1 MSTENNQLENEI
13 KAAKEAI
20 EAVLKEHGV
29 TLLPVVVHQG
39 NRTFSH
45 IDVVKVP
52 AEQATAPVVSQDQA

>member
-1 MSTENNQLENEI
+1 MSNENNQTENEI

-39 NRTFSH
+39 NRSFSH

-52 AEQATAPVVSQDQA
+52 AEQASPVVSQDQA

>member
-52 AEQATAPVVSQDQA
+52 AEQAAAPVVSQDQA